1 MEEVRAYSVGRVS
14 SGAAVAVVL
23 AALAG
28 LSGAV
33 QAAVM
38 GELGDRVGIVPAVA
52 FSTLVSVVLGI
63 TALLVARGSF
73 APIGDVLREPAWLW
87 IGGALS
93 IFIVLSVTV
102 GPPRIGTAATIGI
115 VVAGNLVMGVVIDRY
130 GLFGLDQIA
139 ITWPR
144 ALGIVLLAVGA
155 ALSLHRG

>member
-1 MEEVRAYSVGRVS
+1 VS
-14 SGAAVAVVL
+14 GGAAFAVML

-28 LSGAV
+28 LGGAV

-52 FSTLVSVVLGI
+52 FSTVVGVLIGVG
-63 TALLVARGSF
+63 ALLLARQSV

-87 IGGALS
+87 IGGVLS
-93 IFIVLSVTV
+93 VFIVLAITV

-130 GLFGLDQIA
+130 GLFGLEQIA

-144 ALGIVLLAVGA
+144 ALGIALLAVGA
-155 ALSLHRG
+155 ALSLHKG